1 MKLEKKSFCC
11 VNNDGHDDSQDRERE
26 RMYIDYCTFFKLF
39 VLILFSTSLCVLG
52 AIPALRIDE
61 KEITKVWVYYVFTY
75 VRLGNSR
82 EGV

>member
-1 MKLEKKSFCC
+1 LKRKVFVASTTTATTTAKTE
-11 VNNDGHDDSQDRERE
+11 RERE